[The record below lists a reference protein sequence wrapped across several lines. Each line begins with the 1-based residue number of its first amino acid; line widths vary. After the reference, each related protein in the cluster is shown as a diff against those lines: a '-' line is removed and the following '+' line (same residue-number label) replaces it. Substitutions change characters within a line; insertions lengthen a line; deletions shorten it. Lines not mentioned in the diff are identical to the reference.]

1 MGIGPRWRVH
11 DSRHE
16 ACLNKFFFP
25 INSTS
30 NFLRLGTVV
39 VVFAAV
45 AASASP
51 AEEYR
56 QFPGAQMDSRTLRIQ
71 ERVESVFSS
80 GDYGRALL
88 IYEKELAPLGDK
100 YAQYM
105 VGFMHLKGKGVAEN
119 PAEALAWYRLA
130 AERGESPFVK
140 ARDALR
146 ESLQPAEVEQADERF
161 AELWQQY
168 GDRKLLLDLISKDL
182 DVLRQGDVSPEGLAD
197 ASVPLATGYAGGD
210 TNEGYRR
217 WVRTRLVERLQYLA
231 TTKDAGEA
239 GVEDPTALEKLESQ
253 VRQELKALDIP

>member
-1 MGIGPRWRVH
+1 MRLL
-11 DSRHE
+11 
-16 ACLNKFFFP
+16 LNKLF
-25 INSTS
+25 STTVSLS
-30 NFLRLGTVV
+30 NLLRVTAFA
-39 VVFAAV
+39 VVFAA
-45 AASASP
+45 ATASASP

-130 AERGESPFVK
+130 AERGEGPFVK

-146 ESLQPAEVEQADERF
+146 ESLQPTEVERADERF

-168 GDRKLLLDLISKDL
+168 GDRRLLLDLISKDL
-182 DVLRQGDVSPEGLAD
+182 DVLRQDDGSPDGLAD
-197 ASVPLATGYAGGD
+197 TTVPLATGYAGSD
-210 TNEGYRR
+210 TNDGYRR
-217 WVRTRLVERLQYLA
+217 WVRTRLAERLQYLS
-231 TTKDAGEA
+231 TTKDAAEA
-239 GVEDPTALEKLESQ
+239 GIEDPATLEKLESQ
-253 VRQELKALDIP
+253 VRQELNALDIP